1 PPPGLRKVPCTLYPS
16 ADCENCVI
24 GSLSVGVM
32 SVRATMSTVTDFTT
46 SLYAA
51 FSSIIWSMS
60 LPTRCA
66 SSLNLFDTTGRSPS
80 ARSVSSGVIGR
91 QSLVMS
97 SIVAKGSILSPPSFK
112 GFRNR
117 FNNHRFCVFFVDF
130 NIMFFGKFNQLSFC
144 HFFKVNFFFDV
155 FFFSFLFLFKSFG
168 FFLCYFYPIL
178 SKNFKGAI
186 NDSPRFSVFVFQLT
200 SPLNPLLPLAQRCTM
215 MLLPVSAAL
224 IRIYEQ

>member
-1 PPPGLRKVPCTLYPS
+1 
-16 ADCENCVI
+16 
-24 GSLSVGVM
+24 M

-46 SLYAA
+46 SLYASL
-51 FSSIIWSMS
+51 SSIILSMS
-60 LPTRCA
+60 FPTRCA
-66 SSLNLFDTTGRSPS
+66 SNLSRLETTGRSPS

-112 GFRNR
+112 GFRNC

-130 NIMFFGKFNQLSFC
+130 NAVFFCKFNQLSFC
-144 HFFKVNFFFDV
+144 HFFKVNFFFNV

-168 FFLCYFYPIL
+168 FFSCYFYPIL
-178 SKNFKGAI
+178 SKNSKGAI

-200 SPLNPLLPLAQRCTM
+200 PPLNLLFVRHCTM
-215 MLLPVSAAL
+215 MLLPDSVACFH
-224 IRIYEQ
+224 ICEQ